1 MQERAYESFAALLT
15 YPQTTHLPD
24 FDCVMVAL
32 PADCHQRI
40 ASFRAA
46 MEALSLEARQEF
58 FTQTF
63 DLNPVCS
70 LEQGWHLFGEN
81 YERGLLLVRLREELR
96 TAGIAEEGELPD
108 HLTYTLR
115 LLPRMSHDRAADFAG
130 AIVLPALVKMIQA
143 LQGKN
148 NSYEGLLSSIAV
160 MLRNA
165 FPEIPLPET
174 KLELPVLPEEVAL

>member
-15 YPQTTHLPD
+15 YPATEDMPD
-24 FDCVMVAL
+24 FNSILAVL
-32 PADCHQRI
+32 PSDCHPRI

-46 MEALSLEARQEF
+46 VETLSLEARQEL

-70 LEQGWHLFGEN
+70 LELGWHLFGEN

-96 TAGIAEEGELPD
+96 AAGIIEAGELPD

-115 LLPRMSHDRAADFAG
+115 LLPRMETERAADFAG
-130 AIVLPALVKMIQA
+130 AIVLPALVKMVQA
-143 LQGKN
+143 LTGKN
-148 NSYEGLLSSIAV
+148 NAYEDLLSSIAV
-160 MLRNA
+160 MLRND

-174 KLELPVLPEEVAL
+174 KVELPVLPEEVAL

>member
-1 MQERAYESFAALLT
+1 MQKRAYGCFAALLS
-15 YPQTTHLPD
+15 YPLTKEMPD
-24 FDCVMVAL
+24 FESIIAAL
-32 PADCHQRI
+32 PGDCHLRI
-40 ASFRAA
+40 ASFREV
-46 MEALSLEARQEF
+46 METLSVEAQQEL

-70 LEQGWHLFGEN
+70 LEVGWHLFGEN

-96 TAGIAEEGELPD
+96 AAEIREEGELPD

-115 LLPRMSHDRAADFAG
+115 LLPTMEAGRAADFAG

-148 NSYEGLLSSIAV
+148 NVYEDLLTCVAV
-160 MLRNA
+160 MLRND
-165 FPEIPLPET
+165 FPEISLPET
-174 KLELPVLPEEVAL
+174 KIELPVLPEEVAL